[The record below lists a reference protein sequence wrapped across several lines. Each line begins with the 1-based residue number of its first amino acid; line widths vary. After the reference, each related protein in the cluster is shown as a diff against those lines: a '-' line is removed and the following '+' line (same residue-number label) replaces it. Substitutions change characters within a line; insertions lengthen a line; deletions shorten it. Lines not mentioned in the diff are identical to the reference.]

1 MNATLGDAP
10 VSRGAA
16 VRRRPGATLRTLA
29 VVSAAILAAAAGFV
43 GARSLGRVPIPPAA
57 VCSETCAPSRTVDRP
72 PTRRIGVATPTS
84 SNHGRSLR

>member
-10 VSRGAA
+10 VWPGAA

-29 VVSAAILAAAAGFV
+29 VISAAVVAAAAGFLS
-43 GARSLGRVPIPPAA
+43 ARSLGRAPIPPAT

-72 PTRRIGVATPTS
+72 ATRRIGVATPTS
-84 SNHGRSLR
+84 PSHERSLQ